1 MKGFIT
7 NIQRMSI
14 HDGPGIRSTIFLK
27 GCNLRCK
34 WCHNPETWSMK
45 PQLQYI
51 EDKCIHCFSCITVC
65 EYEVLFIDSN
75 RLSIHRERC
84 TDCGK
89 CTERCT
95 SGALSWIGK
104 EVDSSDIIHE
114 ILQDLIYYQKSG
126 GGITLSGGEPLQQK
140 DFALD
145 ILQKCREHRIH
156 TAVETNLLTDV
167 NTLEAFLPWVDL
179 WMCDFKMADDTL
191 HRKWTGH
198 SNVPIIK
205 NLEFLA
211 KQAVPLTI
219 RTPVIPNVNDS
230 EEAIESICRFIRQL
244 PNQPAYELLGFHS
257 LGFVKFENLGMK
269 NPLSNSAFL
278 KKGQLQKLNEIL
290 IRYNLHNNKK

>member
-65 EYEVLFIDSN
+65 EYEVLSIDSN

-95 SGALSWIGK
+95 SDALSWIGK

-156 TAVETNLLTDV
+156 SHRNQS
-167 NTLEAFLPWVDL
+167 VD
-179 WMCDFKMADDTL
+179 
-191 HRKWTGH
+191 
-198 SNVPIIK
+198 
-205 NLEFLA
+205 
-211 KQAVPLTI
+211 
-219 RTPVIPNVNDS
+219 
-230 EEAIESICRFIRQL
+230 
-244 PNQPAYELLGFHS
+244 
-257 LGFVKFENLGMK
+257 
-269 NPLSNSAFL
+269 
-278 KKGQLQKLNEIL
+278 
-290 IRYNLHNNKK
+290 